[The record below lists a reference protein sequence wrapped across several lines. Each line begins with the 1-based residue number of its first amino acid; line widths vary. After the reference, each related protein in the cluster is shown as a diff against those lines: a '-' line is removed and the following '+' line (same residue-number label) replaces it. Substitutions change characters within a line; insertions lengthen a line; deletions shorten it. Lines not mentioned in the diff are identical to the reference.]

1 MIAPIRNDVGPVIT
15 IKVQRQNGPT
25 ATPAWQTFEVPYK
38 PGHNVISL
46 LQAVAAAP
54 LTVEGEHVEPPVWEA
69 SCLEE
74 VCGSC
79 TMLVNGHVRQACSAL
94 VDDLLGLDT
103 TGAGPGGENN
113 GTARVQGTEHNHST
127 QQGSRGR
134 TASKADAQ
142 AAAQAV
148 QAREGDGRDRVA
160 SPSSPPPPRDT
171 PAALRGDH
179 RSVGTITLSP
189 MTKFP
194 VVRDLWVDR
203 QRMFDALAQVKAWV
217 PIDGTHDLGP
227 GPTELPDKQEE
238 RYALS
243 RCMTCGCCLEACPQF
258 QIDNDFIGP
267 QAIGQA
273 HYFNLHDT
281 GKQLKADR
289 LEALMGPGGVTD
301 CGNAQNCVKVCPKEV
316 PLTEAIA
323 KIGRGVTLHTI
334 KRFFTGR

>member
-1 MIAPIRNDVGPVIT
+1 MIAPIREKAGPVIT
-15 IKVQRQNGPT
+15 VRVQRQNGPT
-25 ATPAWQTFEVPYK
+25 AEAVWQTFEVPYK

-103 TGAGPGGENN
+103 TGAGPGGENE
-113 GTARVQGTEHNHST
+113 GTARVTGTEDNPST
-127 QQGSRGR
+127 RQGDRGS
-134 TASKADAQ
+134 TASPADAQ
-142 AAAQAV
+142 AAAAKVNGNGNGNGNGQGHPSRLAS
-148 QAREGDGRDRVA
+148 DG
-160 SPSSPPPPRDT
+160 
-171 PAALRGDH
+171 

-227 GPTELPDKQEE
+227 GPTELPSKQEE

-258 QIDNDFIGP
+258 QLDNDFIGP

-281 GKQLKADR
+281 GKALKADR

-323 KIGRGVTLHTI
+323 KIGRGVTFHAI
-334 KRFFTGR
+334 KRFFTGK